1 MNYLFAKKYNPS
13 YDTFILRCFR
23 ANGIQIDEDTTFE
36 SAESI
41 TEGFKRKYV
50 ANAKG
55 STDYY
60 YVLRKKMTQY
70 ENLFWDY
77 VIAWRRHIQVRPSL
91 YHWLEAALGKPYL
104 GLRTLRELESE
115 LPHGDGKLLFT
126 GEEIAQD
133 ISDFYRR
140 RVRHPLKRDIDG
152 GRVRELWK
160 YLLPQEIE
168 KLPSSRRVGFEAAE
182 GAILKTANELLQWLS
197 GITPH
202 NVLVDINGIITR
214 HFDDPEHMKLEKK
227 DPHGQERI
235 WNCEHSSELLTLLV
249 HREVDDRRLE
259 MIVMPLRGS
268 QLVEEGWYEISFPFY
283 YPREVENNTKED

>member
-1 MNYLFAKKYNPS
+1 MNYLFIKKHNPL

-23 ANGIQIDEDTTFE
+23 ANGIQIDENTTFE

-91 YHWLEAALGKPYL
+91 YHWLEASLGKPYL
-104 GLRTLRELESE
+104 DLRTLRELESE

-126 GEEIAQD
+126 AEEIAQD

-182 GAILKTANELLQWLS
+182 GAILKTANELLQWLG

-202 NVLVDINGIITR
+202 NVLVDINGIITL
-214 HFDDPEHMKLEKK
+214 HFDNPEHMKLERK
-227 DPHGQERI
+227 DPHGEERI

-249 HREVDDRRLE
+249 HREVDDRRLD
-259 MIVMPLRGS
+259 MIFMPLRGS

>member
-60 YVLRKKMTQY
+60 YVLRKKMTLY

-91 YHWLEAALGKPYL
+91 YHWLEASLGKSYL
-104 GLRTLRELESE
+104 DLRTLRELESE

-182 GAILKTANELLQWLS
+182 GAILRKANELLQWLG

-202 NVLVDINGIITR
+202 DVLVDIDGIISR
-214 HFDDPEHMKLEKK
+214 HFNDPEHMKLERKN
-227 DPHGQERI
+227 PHGEERI

-249 HREVDDRRLE
+249 HREVDERRLD
-259 MIVMPLRGS
+259 MTVMPLRGS

-283 YPREVENNTKED
+283 YPRELENE

>member
-1 MNYLFAKKYNPS
+1 MNYLFVKKYNPS

-60 YVLRKKMTQY
+60 YVLRKKMTPY

-77 VIAWRRHIQVRPSL
+77 VTSWRRHVQVRPSL
-91 YHWLEAALGKPYL
+91 YHLLQGALNKRYL
-104 GLRTLRELESE
+104 DFRTFKELESR
-115 LPHGDGKLLFT
+115 LPPGYGKLLFT
-126 GEEIAQD
+126 AEEIAQD

-168 KLPSSRRVGFEAAE
+168 KLPSSRRVGFETAE
-182 GAILKTANELLQWLS
+182 GAILRKANELLQWLG

-202 NVLVDINGIITR
+202 DVFVDINGIISR
-214 HFDDPEHMKLEKK
+214 HFDDPEHMKLERKN
-227 DPHGQERI
+227 PHGEERI

-249 HREVDDRRLE
+249 HREVDERRLD
-259 MIVMPLRGS
+259 MTVMPLRGS

-283 YPREVENNTKED
+283 YPRELENE